1 MNIFNV
7 LSQGK
12 GSINE
17 ENMSAML
24 AFLLSDKQ
32 THGLGDVFLKRFLTL
47 LSEKMNYPSDFNKLI
62 NDKNVKIDVFLESPY
77 ELDNG
82 KKRVIDIELTINL
95 KQFNKNTNENEFK
108 EVKRICIENKVKHQ
122 SVDITQFK
130 EEFKGV
136 KNDIED
142 DSNIE
147 IIMVFLTP
155 SFAKGKYENEYN
167 ELNEKLLGANKKI
180 WINWCNENDNCITK
194 IITDLLKDESNA
206 EINPINEY
214 IRHTLKAFVRHIV
227 ETTVESRVKRLN
239 DKDNIEEDIEDS
251 IEIIIEN
258 KNYVIERYES
268 GTIRIFNLEKHEY
281 ETVKPLLRKIIEEK
295 KLNVN
300 LNSSTGNHKNTRQLG
315 KDVISELKKFKE

>member
-1 MNIFNV
+1 MI
-7 LSQGK
+7 
-12 GSINE
+12 
-17 ENMSAML
+17 
-24 AFLLSDKQ
+24 
-32 THGLGDVFLKRFLTL
+32 
-47 LSEKMNYPSDFNKLI
+47 
-62 NDKNVKIDVFLESPY
+62 
-77 ELDNG
+77 
-82 KKRVIDIELTINL
+82 
-95 KQFNKNTNENEFK
+95 
-108 EVKRICIENKVKHQ
+108 
-122 SVDITQFK
+122 
-130 EEFKGV
+130 
-136 KNDIED
+136 
-142 DSNIE
+142 
-147 IIMVFLTP
+147 
-155 SFAKGKYENEYN
+155 
-167 ELNEKLLGANKKI
+167 
-180 WINWCNENDNCITK
+180 K